1 MDYKN
6 FLDDKELKHVGINAN
21 LKTDCKYLFDFQEAI
36 VNWALKKGRAA
47 IFADC
52 GMGKTIMQLAWLDAI
67 QKSKNK
73 PVLLISP
80 LGIVEQTIKEGS
92 KFGFIVNN
100 LREFD
105 PINGINII
113 NYEQLEKINLINLE
127 NGENNYIA
135 VSLDESS
142 ILKSL
147 SGKYKTQLI
156 EFFKDIPY
164 RLANTATPSP
174 NDYMELGNHAE
185 FLGVMKQVEMLAMFF
200 KNDAGDTG
208 TWLLKG
214 HGKKKFWK
222 WISNW
227 AVMLTCPSDIGF
239 KAKGYDLP
247 ELIFH
252 KHIIKTNNNNHL
264 DDGFLIPL
272 PAEDLSKRIKQRR
285 ASIDDRVIFT
295 SELINQS
302 NEQFI
307 VWCEMNDE
315 SDLCKKIINESEN
328 LSGSDDDDK
337 KLLKVSNFENK
348 NTKVLIT
355 KPKMAAYGFN
365 WQHCNNMVF
374 CSMSDSYEQFYQA
387 VRRCYRFGQ
396 KKTVNVHL
404 IVTENQLTTFNNIEK
419 KHMKSEEM
427 KKQMISEFKESGFN
441 LTEIKNEKMD
451 YYEKRDISKNFDIYN
466 ADCCEIIKR
475 LPDESL
481 DYSIFSPPFASLYTY
496 SNSDRDMGNCKS
508 DEEFYIHFKFLVSEL
523 FKKIKK
529 GRLVSFHCMN
539 LPTSKQND
547 GFIGI
552 KDFRGDLIRLFQDA
566 GFVYHSEVVIWK
578 DPVIAMQRTK
588 ALGLLHK
595 QIKKDSTMSRQGI
608 PDYLVTM
615 RKLGDNLKPIKHTA
629 EQFSVD
635 VWQKYASPVWFDIN
649 PSKTLQF
656 TTAKDIDDERHICPL
671 QLQVIERAIDLW
683 SAHGDT
689 VFSPFMG
696 IGSEG
701 YVSIQ
706 KGRKFIGTE
715 LKPSYYRIALNNLKH
730 IENFQQSDLFAVA
743 SGE

>member
-1 MDYKN
+1 MDYQN
-6 FLDDKELKHVGINAN
+6 FLSNKDLVHIGINAN
-21 LKTDCKYLFDFQEAI
+21 LSTNSKHLFDFQQSI

-47 IFADC
+47 VFADC
-52 GMGKTIMQLAWLDAI
+52 GMGKTRMQLTWLDVI
-67 QKSKNK
+67 QKAENK

-80 LGIVEQTIKEGS
+80 LGIIDQTIAEGKDIGLS
-92 KFGFIVNN
+92 INN
-100 LREFD
+100 LRDKEF
-105 PINGINII
+105 INGINIV
-113 NYEQLEKINLINLE
+113 NYEQLENINPQE
-127 NGENNYIA
+127 FIA

-147 SGKYKTQLI
+147 SGKYRTLLI
-156 EFFKDIPY
+156 EYFKDTPY

-174 NDYMELGNHAE
+174 NDFMELGNHSE
-185 FLGVMKQVEMLAMFF
+185 FLGIMSRTEMLAMFF
-200 KNDAGDTG
+200 INDAGDTG
-208 TWLLKG
+208 TWILKG

-222 WISNW
+222 WISSW
-227 AVMLTCPSDIGF
+227 ACMLTCPSDIGF
-239 KAKGYDLP
+239 EQLGYNLP
-247 ELIFH
+247 ELNF
-252 KHIIKTNNNNHL
+252 KQNIIKTSTEEHFEN
-264 DDGFLIPL
+264 GFLIPM
-272 PAEDLSKRIKQRR
+272 PAADLSERLAYRRNSVEDRIKFV
-285 ASIDDRVIFT
+285 ADLV
-295 SELINQS
+295 NNS

-307 VWCEMNDE
+307 IWTELNDE
-315 SDLCKKIINESEN
+315 ADLALKMINESAN
-328 LSGSDDDDK
+328 LSGADSDLSKLK
-337 KLLKVSNFENK
+337 KIFDFQSGKL
-348 NTKVLIT
+348 KVLIT
-355 KPKMAAYGFN
+355 KPKLAAYGFN

-374 CSMSDSYEQFYQA
+374 ASMSDSYEQFYQA

-396 KKTVNVHL
+396 KKPVNVEL
-404 IVTENQLTTFNNIEK
+404 VVTESQLSTFNNIQD
-419 KHMKSEEM
+419 KHNKAEEM
-427 KKQMISEFKESGFN
+427 KVAMIKQFKEVGFN
-441 LTEIKNEKMD
+441 ITQTKQEKAD
-451 YYEKRDISKNFDIYN
+451 YYEKRDTSTNFDIYN

-508 DEEFYIHFKFLVSEL
+508 SDEFYTHFKFFVDEL
-523 FKKIKK
+523 FKKIKQ

-566 GFVYHSEVVIWK
+566 GFVYHSEVCIWK

-595 QIKKDSTMSRQGI
+595 QIQKDSAMCRQGI

-615 RKLGDNLKPIKHTA
+615 RKLGTNPDPVKHTKS
-629 EQFSVD
+629 EFPVD

-649 PSKTLQF
+649 PSKTLQY
-656 TTAKDIDDERHICPL
+656 TTARDADDERHICPL
-671 QLQVIERAIDLW
+671 QLQVIERAVDLW
-683 SAHGDT
+683 TNQGDT

-715 LKPSYYRIALNNLKH
+715 LKPSYYRIALQNLNEIEKH
-730 IENFQQSDLFAVA
+730 QQQDLFAVA